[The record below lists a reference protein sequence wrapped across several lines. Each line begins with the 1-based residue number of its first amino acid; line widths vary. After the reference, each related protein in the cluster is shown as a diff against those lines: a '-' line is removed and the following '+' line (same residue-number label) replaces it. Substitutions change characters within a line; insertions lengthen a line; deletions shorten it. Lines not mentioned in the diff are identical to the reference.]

1 MSEKG
6 YETVSQGRGGRVE
19 EDKMEYKTVLT
30 TCGYCGCGC
39 GLYLEVL
46 DGELVGAMPCK
57 TDSVSQGGLCIKGWN
72 IHEFVNNS
80 DRLTKPLIKKDGQ
93 FNEASWDEALDYVAS
108 RLKQIKEGSGSDS
121 IAFLTSAKC
130 TNEENYL
137 LQKVA
142 RAVVGTNNVD
152 HCARL

>member
-1 MSEKG
+1 
-6 YETVSQGRGGRVE
+6 
-19 EDKMEYKTVLT
+19 MEYRTVLT

-46 DGELVGAMPCK
+46 DGELVGTMPCK

-72 IHEFVNNS
+72 LHEFVRSS
-80 DRLTKPLIKKDGQ
+80 DRLTKPLIKKGGQ
-93 FNEASWDEALDYVAS
+93 FQEVTWEEALNEVAS
-108 RLKQIKEGSGSDS
+108 RLRKIKEENGPSS

-137 LQKVA
+137 LQKLA
-142 RAVVGTNNVD
+142 RAAVGTNHVD